1 MALKAQVQVSY
12 GKNYYYFLDKDA
24 DRMNFENDMFLKRQQ
39 QIMQLELAEAVKE
52 QRGITPDK
60 VRILNIFYLFEIIL
74 CAPAAG
80 SG

>member
-1 MALKAQVQVSY
+1 MALKAQVNFSQGNVVQDENSY
-12 GKNYYYFLDKDA
+12 HFLDKDA

-60 VRILNIFYLFEIIL
+60 VRILNIF
-74 CAPAAG
+74 
-80 SG
+80 

>member
-1 MALKAQVQVSY
+1 MQQLMALKAQVKFSQGNVVQDENSY
-12 GKNYYYFLDKDA
+12 HFLDKDA

-60 VRILNIFYLFEIIL
+60 VQ
-74 CAPAAG
+74 G
-80 SG
+80 

>member
-1 MALKAQVQVSY
+1 MTLD
-12 GKNYYYFLDKDA
+12 YYCFPVKDA

-60 VRILNIFYLFEIIL
+60 VGY
-74 CAPAAG
+74 
-80 SG
+80 

>member
-1 MALKAQVQVSY
+1 MALKAQVNFSQGNVVQDENSY
-12 GKNYYYFLDKDA
+12 HFLDKDA

-60 VRILNIFYLFEIIL
+60 VRILNIFLFV
-74 CAPAAG
+74 
-80 SG
+80 

>member
-1 MALKAQVQVSY
+1 MQQLMALKAQVHFSQGNVVQDENSY
-12 GKNYYYFLDKDA
+12 HFLDKDA

-60 VRILNIFYLFEIIL
+60 VRILNIF
-74 CAPAAG
+74 
-80 SG
+80 